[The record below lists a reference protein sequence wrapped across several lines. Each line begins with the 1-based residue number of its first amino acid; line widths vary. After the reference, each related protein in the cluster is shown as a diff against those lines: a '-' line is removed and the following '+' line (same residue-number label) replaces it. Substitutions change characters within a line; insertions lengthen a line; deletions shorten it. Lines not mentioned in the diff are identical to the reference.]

1 MSKKIEDLAEEARR
15 AGADAYDHAGDALR
29 STTGW
34 AWWKRLAPMQRRA
47 LVVGCLLLIGVVGS
61 CALS

>member
-1 MSKKIEDLAEEARR
+1 MSKKIEDLAEDARR
-15 AGADAYDHAGDALR
+15 AGADAYDHASDRLT

-34 AWWKRLAPMQRRA
+34 AWWKRLAPMLRRA